1 MSSLNIRYPD
11 SEGEERQGLVA
22 GLLTA
27 SQRSNNIL
35 QNGHESGGR
44 MIIADDAAG
53 KDDDEFIDLTYEA
66 DSEAESIEGGGDA
79 DIARPS
85 DQPILIS
92 PGEEPAT
99 SFLQTYSD
107 VFDKDSTEL
116 FLTNKRIRES
126 RSTEESS
133 DIAPAQK
140 RVRFDHGLEH
150 GRRAIFKNRYQALAP
165 RILCMHR
172 SSAVVDLNGLSQ
184 FVPDSQSQGPCITEY
199 HKGYGGVE
207 DGEGT
212 PFAVVV
218 SRDCVGFKVLL
229 SRLAIG
235 RCASFLK
242 GFK

>member
-1 MSSLNIRYPD
+1 MM
-11 SEGEERQGLVA
+11 V
-22 GLLTA
+22 
-27 SQRSNNIL
+27 
-35 QNGHESGGR
+35 
-44 MIIADDAAG
+44 ADDAAG
-53 KDDDEFIDLTYEA
+53 KRDGVLIDLTYEA
-66 DSEAESIEGGGDA
+66 DSEVDDMEEGGDA
-79 DIARPS
+79 DTVRPY
-85 DQPILIS
+85 DQPILVS
-92 PGEEPAT
+92 PGKEPAT
-99 SFLQTYSD
+99 PFTHTYSHI
-107 VFDKDSTEL
+107 FDKDSTEL

-140 RVRFDHGLEH
+140 RVRFDRELEH
-150 GRRAIFKNRYQALAP
+150 GGHVTFKNRYQALAP
-165 RILCMHR
+165 RSLCMHR

-207 DGEGT
+207 NGEGT

-235 RCASFLK
+235 R
-242 GFK
+242 